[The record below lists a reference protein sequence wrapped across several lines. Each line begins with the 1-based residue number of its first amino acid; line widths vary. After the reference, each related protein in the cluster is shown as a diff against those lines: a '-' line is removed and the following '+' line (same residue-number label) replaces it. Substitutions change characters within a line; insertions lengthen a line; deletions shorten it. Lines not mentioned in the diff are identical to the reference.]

1 MQGIDIRKQL
11 YLPYACDSGDLRK
24 LQIKQHM
31 FLIVDNINSSP
42 VHGYYHVILWQTGA
56 WKLVSLVKSREQQ
69 RPLITSVVDNIF
81 FDVLRF
87 NLLSR
92 VVSLLKVT
100 YKIKQKQLGTWM
112 AFPASRILSL
122 SSISI
127 HRTLSPTSLY
137 VLTLSSISLHVFTLS
152 PISLRVFTLSP
163 ILFPRIQTFLNIS
176 SCVHTSLILY
186 SLLNIVTVCTLYRK
200 RTLNETFCG
209 RYRLNK
215 ENKRDLVILTWK
227 VFVGVTY
234 LFVAVHYKM
243 SPLL

>member
-1 MQGIDIRKQL
+1 
-11 YLPYACDSGDLRK
+11 
-24 LQIKQHM
+24 
-31 FLIVDNINSSP
+31 
-42 VHGYYHVILWQTGA
+42 
-56 WKLVSLVKSREQQ
+56 
-69 RPLITSVVDNIF
+69 
-81 FDVLRF
+81 
-87 NLLSR
+87 
-92 VVSLLKVT
+92 
-100 YKIKQKQLGTWM
+100 M

-122 SSISI
+122 PSISM

-137 VLTLSSISLHVFTLS
+137 VLTLSPISLQPLSIDTLPNLSPCIHTLPNLSLHVFTLSPISPISLYVITLSLISLYVSTLSPISLHVFTLS

-215 ENKRDLVILTWK
+215 ENKRDLVILT
-227 VFVGVTY
+227 
-234 LFVAVHYKM
+234 
-243 SPLL
+243 

>member
-1 MQGIDIRKQL
+1 MQGSDIRKQL

-122 SSISI
+122 PSISM

-137 VLTLSSISLHVFTLS
+137 VLTLSAISLHVFTLS
-152 PISLRVFTLSP
+152 PISLSAYSHSPPFSFHVFKHSS
-163 ILFPRIQTFLNIS
+163 TFLHVSILHS
-176 SCVHTSLILY
+176 YLTPFWTSWRY
-186 SLLNIVTVCTLYRK
+186 AHCTGNAR
-200 RTLNETFCG
+200 
-209 RYRLNK
+209 
-215 ENKRDLVILTWK
+215 
-227 VFVGVTY
+227 
-234 LFVAVHYKM
+234 
-243 SPLL
+243 